1 MTLQVPEALEKEHDE
16 TVRLIAAKLYES
28 GKLSLG
34 QAAEMCSMEKWDFA
48 EILINYG
55 VHYFDASAAT
65 DLEAKAFSSKKKLS
79 AHDFVGILSKEDA
92 ILMEQAITE
101 GCEKIHPDDWK

>member
-1 MTLQVPEALEKEHDE
+1 MTTMILQVPEALETEHDE

-34 QAAEMCSMEKWDFA
+34 QAAEMCNMKKWDFA

-55 VHYFDASAAT
+55 VHYFDVSAAT
-65 DLEAKAFSSKKKLS
+65 DLD
-79 AHDFVGILSKEDA
+79 DFKHSLGK
-92 ILMEQAITE
+92 
-101 GCEKIHPDDWK
+101 